1 MPGHWP
7 RRTSGVIAALGLF
20 FVPPPGPAAGD
31 RDAFVLGPARV
42 LASDRIEVA
51 DTPVIL
57 YGIRTPEAQ
66 KLCRSPQG
74 RIQRCGEWTR
84 EVLQTFL
91 DGVHGDMFCLIMEPA
106 EGKAVVGRC
115 VTGAGTD
122 ASRYMVRK
130 GAARADL
137 SRGADYVAAEAR
149 ARSDGKGLWHARAK
163 GPPDWEALKP

>member
-1 MPGHWP
+1 MPGHRP
-7 RRTSGVIAALGLF
+7 RRTSGAVAALGFLL
-20 FVPPPGPAAGD
+20 VLLPGPAAGD

-42 LASDRIEVA
+42 LAGDRIEVA

-66 KLCRSPQG
+66 KLCRSPKG

-84 EVLQTFL
+84 EVLRTFL

-106 EGKAVVGRC
+106 EGKSVVGRC
-115 VTGAGTD
+115 VTGTGTD
-122 ASRYMVRK
+122 ASRFMVDS

-137 SRGADYVAAEAR
+137 SRGVDYVAAEAQ
-149 ARSDGKGLWHARAK
+149 ARSGGKGLWHARAK
-163 GPPDWEALKP
+163 GPPDWEAFKP